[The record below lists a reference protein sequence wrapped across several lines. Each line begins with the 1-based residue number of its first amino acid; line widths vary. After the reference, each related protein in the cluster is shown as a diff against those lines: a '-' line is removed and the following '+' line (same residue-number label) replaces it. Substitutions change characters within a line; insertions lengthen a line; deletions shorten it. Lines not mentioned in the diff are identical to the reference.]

1 MTDLLPSPALANAA
15 DGMALLIESLRSG
28 GFVMLLI
35 VLCSFAAVS
44 VGVITWLRLREKY
57 LLPSGVVSQLRSLP
71 TYAAKGDI
79 APLHRYLEQDGSML
93 ARLGMLAVSGQ
104 HTTKQECSEV
114 VGQKAREELHSL
126 ERDIPFLEVMVTVAP
141 LLGLLG
147 TTAGL
152 VGMFSAFGEGG
163 AGGPDTTAVAKEI
176 GIALRCTIA
185 GLFVAVPSV
194 VAHTFFVRKLDAISM
209 RVEYILQETINTFYQ
224 HFEVQ
229 RTNNSGH

>member
-1 MTDLLPSPALANAA
+1 MTELVPSFVLADAS
-15 DGMALLIESLRSG
+15 DGMALLLESLQSG

-44 VGVITWLRLREKY
+44 VSVITWLRMRENK
-57 LLPSGVVSQLRSLP
+57 LMPAGVVSELRSLP
-71 TYAAKGDI
+71 TYAVKGDI
-79 APLHRYLEQDGSML
+79 TPLHRYLEGDPSML

-104 HTTKQECSEV
+104 YTTKQECIDV
-114 VGQKAREELHSL
+114 VSQKAREELHAL
-126 ERDIPFLEVMVTVAP
+126 ERDIPYLEVMVTVAP

-163 AGGPDTTAVAKEI
+163 AGGPDTAAVAKEI
-176 GIALRCTIA
+176 GVALRCTIA

-209 RVEYILQETINTFYQ
+209 RVESILLETINTFYQ

-229 RTNNSGH
+229 RTPTVGH

>member
-1 MTDLLPSPALANAA
+1 MTDPVPSFLLANAS
-15 DGMALLIESLRSG
+15 DGMALLLESLRSG

-35 VLCSFAAVS
+35 VLCSFAAVA
-44 VGVITWLRLREKY
+44 VGVMTWMRLRERR
-57 LLPSGVVSQLRSLP
+57 LMPAAVVEQLRLLP
-71 TYAAKGDI
+71 TYAVKGDI
-79 APLHRYLEQDGSML
+79 APLHSYLENDGSML

-104 HTTKQECSEV
+104 YTTKQECAELV
-114 VGQKAREELHSL
+114 AQKAREELHSL

-163 AGGPDTTAVAKEI
+163 AGGPDTAAVAKEI
-176 GIALRCTIA
+176 GVALRCTIA

-209 RVEYILQETINTFYQ
+209 RVESILQETINTFYQ

-229 RTNNSGH
+229 RTLTDGH